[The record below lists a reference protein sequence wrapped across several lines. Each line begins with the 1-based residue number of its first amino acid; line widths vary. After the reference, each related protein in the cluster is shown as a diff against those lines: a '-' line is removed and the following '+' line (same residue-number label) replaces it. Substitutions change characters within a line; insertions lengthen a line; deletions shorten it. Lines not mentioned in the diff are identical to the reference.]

1 MDKMGKNPHLA
12 IILVSA
18 VSANL
23 AGGTLFGIFL
33 GIEADKLLSTKP
45 IFTII
50 CLLVGLAAGIYGM
63 ILTVNKFTERE
74 KSRE

>member
-1 MDKMGKNPHLA
+1 MGKNPHLA

-23 AGGTLFGIFL
+23 AGGTLLGIFL

-50 CLLVGLAAGIYGM
+50 CLLVGLATGIYGM

>member
-1 MDKMGKNPHLA
+1 MGKNPHLA

-23 AGGTLFGIFL
+23 AGGTLLGIFL

-50 CLLVGLAAGIYGM
+50 GLLVGLAAGIYGM

>member
-1 MDKMGKNPHLA
+1 MGKNPHLA